1 MSSLNSELIFKL
13 FPEKIS
19 ELSLLTFKLP
29 SFSLNEK
36 LTSFNS
42 KLELEINGLDKLNSK
57 ISFEIL
63 PLRKV
68 LSSMLKSELITLAI
82 LDLTFKL
89 KTTSSFKSTEL

>member
-57 ISFEIL
+57 ISLEIL